1 MTLQIIQ
8 VGLGGWGSSWAKE
21 VVAQNKDVETTA
33 WVEIDASTLEAARKR
48 LDLPQQRCFT
58 SLEQALKKVPADAV
72 LITASLPGHVPSAR
86 AALEAGKHVLME
98 KPFAPSMQEAKELVE
113 LASEQRR
120 ILMIS
125 QNYRYEPAAQA
136 AAQLVKEQA
145 VGALGTIHLDFRRY
159 DNVKPFEES
168 RHYAIWE
175 PLLADMAIHHF
186 DLMRMVIQQE
196 PVEIYCKTWNS
207 PWSKYLEPA
216 AGTMT
221 ITFAGGAVVS
231 YRGSWFSTA
240 PQTNWAGEWH
250 MEGEL
255 GEIIWT
261 SRGEKPDEVNLRLL
275 SGKPRAI
282 KLPTLPY
289 LDRQGSLDAFVKA
302 VRSNTEPETSGRDN
316 LQTLA
321 LMYAA
326 IESAKSGRPVNV
338 QDFR

>member
-1 MTLQIIQ
+1 
-8 VGLGGWGSSWAKE
+8 
-21 VVAQNKDVETTA
+21 
-33 WVEIDASTLEAARKR
+33 
-48 LDLPQQRCFT
+48 
-58 SLEQALKKVPADAV
+58 
-72 LITASLPGHVPSAR
+72 
-86 AALEAGKHVLME
+86 
-98 KPFAPSMQEAKELVE
+98 
-113 LASEQRR
+113 
-120 ILMIS
+120 
-125 QNYRYEPAAQA
+125 
-136 AAQLVKEQA
+136 
-145 VGALGTIHLDFRRY
+145 
-159 DNVKPFEES
+159 
-168 RHYAIWE
+168 
-175 PLLADMAIHHF
+175 
-186 DLMRMVIQQE
+186 MVIQQE

-261 SRGEKPDEVNLRLL
+261 SRGAKPDEVNLRLL
-275 SGKPRAI
+275 SGKRRAI

-302 VRSNTEPETSGRDN
+302 VQSNTEPETSGRDN